1 MDLLSALLLRLDF
14 SADTFFEG
22 AFCGSNHFPAQA
34 GTGHL
39 HLVRQGPAT
48 FIHAD
53 GTRLLAD
60 APSLVFYPRP
70 LAHGLDTGGG
80 TARLLCATV
89 RLAGGDDA
97 VIDSLPP
104 WLHIP
109 LAQLPAMAGVL
120 ELLFDEAQHGG
131 LGRKLVLDRL
141 CDVLIV
147 QLLRH
152 ALANHLMSAACL
164 LDPSDAVLA
173 NAMTAMRDHPGGQWT
188 VASLATLCGM
198 SRSRF
203 ARQFHAVIG
212 CPPAAYLTGQRM
224 LRAQALLREGRLV
237 QDVALE
243 VGYASQPAFTRAFR
257 ACTRLSPRDWLAQAD
272 RADSRPA

>member
-1 MDLLSALLLRLDF
+1 MDRLSALLLQFGF

-22 AFCGSNHFPAQA
+22 TFCGSNHFPAQP
-34 GTGHL
+34 GRGHL
-39 HLVRQGPAT
+39 HLVREGPVT
-48 FIHAD
+48 FVHAD
-53 GTRLLAD
+53 GTRLRID
-60 APSLVFYPRP
+60 APTLILYPRP
-70 LAHGLDTGGG
+70 QAHGLDTGAG

-89 RLAGGDDA
+89 HLPGDDGA

-104 WLHIP
+104 YLQLP
-109 LAQLPAMAGVL
+109 LAQLPAMAGL
-120 ELLFDEAQHGG
+120 LDLLFDEAQHGG
-131 LGRKLVLDRL
+131 LGQKLVLNRL

-152 ALANHLMSAACL
+152 ALAKHLMSAACML
-164 LDPSDAVLA
+164 GPSDAALA
-173 NAMTAMRDHPGGQWT
+173 NAMTAMRDHPGHHWT

-212 CPPAAYLTGQRM
+212 CPPAEYLTGQRM
-224 LRAQALLREGRLV
+224 LRAQALLQQGRLV

-257 ACTRLSPRDWLAQAD
+257 AYSGLSPRDWLAQGAN
-272 RADSRPA
+272 